1 MINVAIVGYGNL
13 GKGVESALSQNP
25 DFSLS
30 AVFTRRDPSGIK
42 PLNKAVKVETLDNI
56 LKYKGK
62 LDLLFLCGGSA
73 TDLPELA
80 PKLLRDFNCI
90 DSFDTHAKIPAYLS
104 KLDAAGKASGTLG
117 LISVGW
123 DPGLFSVARALF
135 SSFLPEGVTN
145 TFWGRG
151 VSQGHSDAIR
161 RISGVKY
168 AVQYTIPKE
177 GGVAAARTGGSPTV
191 KEKHLR
197 QCFVVADASE
207 QARIKNEII
216 NMPDYFAGYDT
227 EVNFISE
234 AEFKRKHTGMP
245 HGGLVL
251 RGGKSAN
258 GFGSALEM
266 NIKLDSNPEFTGS
279 VLVAYARALY
289 RLKQE
294 GRTGA
299 LTVFDVPP
307 AYLLPDRDKA
317 IAEML

>member
-13 GKGVESALSQNP
+13 GRGVERALSQNP

-30 AVFTRRDPSGIK
+30 AVFTRRNPSEIK
-42 PLNKAVKVETLDNI
+42 PLDKNVKVDSLDNV

-80 PKLLRDFNCI
+80 PELLRNFNCI

-104 KLDAAGKASGTLG
+104 RLDAVGRASGTLG
-117 LISVGW
+117 LVSVGW
-123 DPGLFSVARALF
+123 DPGLFSVARVLF
-135 SSFLPEGVTN
+135 SSVLPEGATN

-161 RISGVKY
+161 RINGVKY
-168 AVQYTIPKE
+168 AVQYTIPKQD
-177 GGVAAARTGGSPTV
+177 GVAKARNGGSPSV

-197 QCFVVADASE
+197 QCFVVADVSE

-216 NMPDYFAGYDT
+216 NMPDYFAGYDV

-234 AEFKRKHTGMP
+234 AEFKRAHTGMP

-251 RGGKSAN
+251 RSGKSGG
-258 GFGSALEM
+258 GFGNTLELD
-266 NIKLDSNPEFTGS
+266 IKLDSNPEFTGS
-279 VLVAYARALY
+279 VLAAYARALY
-289 RLKQE
+289 KMKQE

-307 AYLLPDRDKA
+307 AYLMVDRDKA
-317 IAEML
+317 IKELL